1 MGLVSS
7 LEPLA
12 SQRGYPSSVVNLMD
26 SYREQLRDADLSD
39 LNRDDVTKVKAS
51 LNNRLRQLEQESIRQ
66 ALLRTIKQVFPGDD
80 SSVKIIDEAYS
91 LRSKMLHEGVTDPY
105 LDRKTHEVESI
116 LRRLYAVRIGK
127 RLRIGD

>member
-1 MGLVSS
+1 
-7 LEPLA
+7 
-12 SQRGYPSSVVNLMD
+12 MD
-26 SYREQLRDADLSD
+26 SFREQLRDADLSD

-51 LNNRLRQLEQESIRQ
+51 LNERLKQFEKESIRQ
-66 ALLRTIKQVFPGDD
+66 ALLRTIRETLPGD
-80 SSVKIIDEAYS
+80 SPVKTIDEAYS

-127 RLRIGD
+127 QLRIGD